1 MAVAMARSW
10 KLGVPRQDGGALA
23 GLRAGFA
30 AELERQGYS
39 GRTAGQYLTRFD
51 QLSCWM
57 QAQGLGAADCSPL
70 VVRQFH
76 AACRAAG
83 CRHHVSIRGA
93 KPMLAYLRAAGV
105 CDAQEA
111 PLVDP
116 VDALLEQFAGWLAR
130 ERQLAPRSV
139 AAYVVRAR
147 PLVERLAIED
157 GIAMELLTAA
167 LIRRFVVDV
176 CPRQAQATA
185 KLTVVAIRQLLAYL
199 FASGALERPLAGAVP
214 SVARA
219 RPSGLPK
226 RLDQEQVAQML
237 DACDRHTPVGRRDFA
252 IVTLLARLGIRSGE
266 AASLRLDDIDWRA
279 GEITVCGKGR
289 CQQLP
294 LRDGVGEA
302 LAEYL
307 RHGRRADARSRA
319 MFLTTTPPARG
330 MSPGAVREAVGRVS
344 SRAGLGR
351 VNAHR
356 LRHTLAIEMLAAGA
370 DLPSIGQVLGHRT
383 LETTAVYAK
392 CDRGTLRLI
401 ARPWPGAVA

>member
-1 MAVAMARSW
+1 M
-10 KLGVPRQDGGALA
+10 
-23 GLRAGFA
+23 RAGFA

-39 GRTAGQYLTRFD
+39 GVTAAQYLTRFD

-76 AACRAAG
+76 ASCRAAG

-105 CDAQEA
+105 FDAEEA
-111 PLVDP
+111 PPPADP
-116 VDALLEQFAGWLAR
+116 VDALLERFAGWLAR

-139 AAYVVRAR
+139 AAYVVRVR

-157 GIAMELLTAA
+157 GIAMELLNAA
-167 LIRRFVVDV
+167 VIRRFVVDV

-185 KLTVVAIRQLLAYL
+185 KLTVVAIRQLLAFL
-199 FASGALERPLAGAVP
+199 FAAGALERPLAGAVP

-219 RPSGLPK
+219 RLSGLPK
-226 RLDQEQVAQML
+226 RLDQEQVAHML

-289 CQQLP
+289 YQQLP
-294 LRDGVGEA
+294 LCNGVGEA

-307 RHGRRADARSRA
+307 RHGRRADVRSRA
-319 MFLTTTPPARG
+319 VFLTTTPPARG

-351 VNAHR
+351 LNAHR
-356 LRHTLAIEMLAAGA
+356 LRHTLAVEMLAAGA
-370 DLPSIGQVLGHRT
+370 DLPSIGQVLGHRM

-392 CDRGTLRLI
+392 CDRETLRVI
-401 ARPWPGAVA
+401 ARQWPGAVA